1 MSPKK
6 QNKSKSRQAGK
17 RVGKSTPLVT
27 NSKSNSAEILAH
39 AVRLYSAGNEAE
51 LCAAL
56 EPLFS
61 RKEKLTPREL
71 AAYLSLWGLGC
82 AHTNKLIDAESAAL
96 ELSTIASN
104 SPDPWFVLT
113 FVHLSMREYAKAID
127 AGKNYLAVVKPS
139 RGSAEPDFCSG
150 EQHHS
155 QVLNMMAVAAK
166 ESGKVDDAIAY
177 YQQSIAVDPGN
188 HLPYLNLASL
198 LTSTGDRAQARQTVL
213 RGLKQARQVHELR
226 LLEQSA
232 TAGGTVSACMIVKNE
247 QDLLGDCL
255 ASIRDWVDEII
266 VVDTGST
273 DRTVEIAQSYGAKVY
288 HHPWEG
294 DFSKA
299 RNQSL
304 SYATCDWIFIVDA
317 DERIYADD
325 VPHLQKLLKDERA
338 QVISINVYNVYGDG
352 DTGVTFL
359 PSTRLFR
366 RSLGLRYDGIVHNV
380 LVYSETQPILRTGI
394 RLRHLGYGLDKEKM
408 QKKFARS
415 KELLEKQL
423 TETPDNAFALF
434 NYAQL
439 LRGEQTDDP
448 NKNSELIIATAQK
461 AVALTSPD
469 QATER
474 HIHLM
479 CLDQIGWTYFR
490 LGEYL
495 KADEIA
501 LQALSHKSNYLDPLL
516 LLAHSAARRQDYA
529 LAKTR
534 YADYLK
540 AQAQYDPTRETDN
553 IIMLH
558 VDSRVTAW
566 YSLGMIAEIDND
578 LDTARKYYEQVI
590 AKDPSYLETNA
601 HLGRL
606 ALKRDDLPS
615 AEKWYRREIESHP
628 ESIDGYRQL
637 GNVVLLA
644 GNAASASELFAQGLK
659 INGNDKECLVGI
671 ARAKKLVGDTTGAVI
686 LAQRAV
692 KANPTDRQANRVLA
706 DVLYCAGQ
714 FEEAM
719 EALNRLLTV
728 DPNDLESRNDLGNC
742 CFKLKR
748 FAEAEAHYQ
757 QILSS
762 EHLGTS
768 ALLNLGLTQF
778 HLGKLAEANQS
789 LGRYLDLAGDDL
801 NVINVLA
808 DISFKLKDYS
818 GSLSY
823 LEKIL
828 KSQPDNLG
836 ALLMLSDCYL
846 NLGHRDSAIIGYRR
860 ILKLDPAFAPAEQRL
875 AGLAAPLSVR

>member
-1 MSPKK
+1 MSKDVSRVRGPK
-6 QNKSKSRQAGK
+6 NN
-17 RVGKSTPLVT
+17 P
-27 NSKSNSAEILAH
+27 AEILAH
-39 AVRLYSAGNEAE
+39 AVGLYLAGSEAE
-51 LCAAL
+51 LCSAL
-56 EPLFS
+56 EPLS
-61 RKEKLTPREL
+61 NCKEKLTQREL
-71 AAYLSLWGLGC
+71 AAFLSLSGLGS
-82 AHTNKLIDAESAAL
+82 AHTNKLIDAESAAV
-96 ELSTIASN
+96 ELSTLVPN

-113 FVHLSMREYAKAID
+113 FVHLSMREYTKAIE
-127 AGKNYLAVVKPS
+127 AGEKYRRVIEHSGGP
-139 RGSAEPDFCSG
+139 AEPNFCSG
-150 EQHHS
+150 EQHRS

-166 ESGKVDDAIAY
+166 ESGKLDDAIAY

-188 HLPYLNLASL
+188 HLPYLNLATL
-198 LTSTGDRAQARQTVL
+198 LTSIGDRAQARQTVS

-226 LLEQSA
+226 LLEQSV

-266 VVDTGST
+266 VVDTGSS
-273 DRTVEIAQSYGAKVY
+273 DGTVKIAESYGARVY
-288 HHPWEG
+288 HHPWEC

-317 DERIYADD
+317 DERIYSDD

-380 LVYSETQPILRTGI
+380 LVYPETQPILRTGI

-408 QKKFARS
+408 RKKFARS

-423 TETPDNAFALF
+423 AEAPDNAFALF

-439 LRGEQTDDP
+439 LRGQQTNDP
-448 NKNSELIIATAQK
+448 NENSKLIIGSAEK
-461 AVALTSPD
+461 AIALTNPSD
-469 QATER
+469 VTER

-490 LGEYL
+490 LGEYQ
-495 KADEIA
+495 KADEFA
-501 LQALSHKSNYLDPLL
+501 NRALSHKPNYLDPLL
-516 LLAHSAARRQDYA
+516 LLAHSAARRQEYA

-540 AQAQYDPTRETDN
+540 AQGEYDPTRETDN

-566 YSLGMIAEIDND
+566 YSMGMIAEIDSD
-578 LDTARKYYEQVI
+578 FETARKYYEQVV
-590 AKDPSYLETNA
+590 AKDPNYLETNA

-606 ALKRDDLPS
+606 ALKRDDLSS
-615 AEKWYRREIESHP
+615 AEKWYRRQIESHP

-637 GNVVLLA
+637 GSVLLLA
-644 GNAASASELFAQGLK
+644 GNAASASEIFAQGLK
-659 INGNDKECLVGI
+659 INGNDKECLVGL
-671 ARAKKLVGDTTGAVI
+671 ARAKKLVGDIPGAVI

-692 KANPTDRQANRVLA
+692 KADSEDRQANRVLA
-706 DVLYCAGQ
+706 DVLYQAGR

-719 EALNRLLTV
+719 ETLDRLLAV
-728 DPNDLESRNDLGNC
+728 DPNDVESLNDLGNC

-748 FAEAEAHYQ
+748 FAEAESYYQ
-757 QILSS
+757 QVLPS
-762 EHLGTS
+762 EHLGNS
-768 ALLNLGLTQF
+768 ALLNIGLAQVNQ
-778 HLGKLAEANQS
+778 GRLAEASQS
-789 LGRYLDLAGDDL
+789 LSRYLVATGDDL
-801 NVINVLA
+801 NVINILA
-808 DISFKLKDYS
+808 DISFRMNEFPE
-818 GSLSY
+818 SLGH

-860 ILKLDPAFAPAEQRL
+860 ILKLDPTFAPAEQRL
-875 AGLAAPLSVR
+875 AGLAAPVSSR